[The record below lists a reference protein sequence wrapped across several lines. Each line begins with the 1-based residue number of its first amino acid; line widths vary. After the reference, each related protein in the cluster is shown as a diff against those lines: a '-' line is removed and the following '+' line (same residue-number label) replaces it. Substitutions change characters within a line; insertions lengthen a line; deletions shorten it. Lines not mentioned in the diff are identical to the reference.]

1 MPARPPRRFCR
12 RRRRIPVCSEWF
24 FLSRRH
30 RIAVLG
36 LMNEGDAHLN
46 DRSRKEPR
54 QPLVQMAADRLRK
67 MVLANPPGTQI
78 GGLRDLAAE
87 LGVGVVTVQQVA
99 RVLEHEGLLVAR
111 RGPGGGY
118 YGARP
123 DDASLERAFAAWLS
137 VHGSGNHEI
146 LEMRTLLETELIV
159 GAASST
165 DDRLF
170 DEMKGL
176 AAKIDKCDTPE
187 LRIEFEGQLND
198 LMFRMTKRPLVEL
211 LSRVTLRH
219 YSMQA
224 IPALF
229 PGEDGLKA
237 WKSGRRRILDAIMRR
252 DEELARFE
260 ADRHRNDTLRRLR
273 LSLAKMQY

>member
-1 MPARPPRRFCR
+1 M
-12 RRRRIPVCSEWF
+12 SEGQEQQK
-24 FLSRRH
+24 
-30 RIAVLG
+30 G
-36 LMNEGDAHLN
+36 LV
-46 DRSRKEPR
+46 RKT
-54 QPLVQMAADRLRK
+54 ADRLRK
-67 MVLANPPGTQI
+67 MVLAQPAGAQI
-78 GGLRDLAAE
+78 GGLRELAAT

-99 RVLEHEGLLVAR
+99 RVLEHEGLLMAR

-123 DDASLERAFAAWLS
+123 DDAALERAFAAWLS

-159 GAASST
+159 GAAGCA
-165 DDRLF
+165 DDALF
-170 DEMKGL
+170 EEMKIL
-176 AAKIDKCDTPE
+176 AGKIEVCDTPE
-187 LRIEFEGQLND
+187 QRIAFEERLND
-198 LMFRMTKRPLVEL
+198 LLFRMTRRPLVEL

-219 YSMQA
+219 YSVQT

-229 PGEDGLKA
+229 PGADGLRA
-237 WKSGRRRILDAIMRR
+237 WKSGRTRILAAIMQR
-252 DEELARFE
+252 DAELARFE

>member
-1 MPARPPRRFCR
+1 M
-12 RRRRIPVCSEWF
+12 
-24 FLSRRH
+24 
-30 RIAVLG
+30 AVKTG
-36 LMNEGDAHLN
+36 Q
-46 DRSRKEPR
+46 PR
-54 QPLVQMAADRLRK
+54 QKLVQASADRLRK
-67 MVLANPPGTQI
+67 MVLAQPPGTHI
-78 GGLRDLAAE
+78 GGLRELAAA

-123 DDASLERAFAAWLS
+123 DDAALERAFAAWLS
-137 VHGSGNHEI
+137 VHGTGNHEI

-159 GAASST
+159 GAAGCT
-165 DDRLF
+165 DAALF
-170 DEMKGL
+170 EEMRVL
-176 AAKIDKCDTPE
+176 AATIEQCDTPE
-187 LRIEFEGQLND
+187 QRIEFEGKLND

-219 YSMQA
+219 YSTQTQS

-229 PGEDGLKA
+229 PGEDGLRA
-237 WKSGRRRILDAIMRR
+237 WKTGRARILQAIMQR

-273 LSLAKMQY
+273 LSLAQMQY

>member
-1 MPARPPRRFCR
+1 MVSKR
-12 RRRRIPVCSEWF
+12 SETG
-24 FLSRRH
+24 RT
-30 RIAVLG
+30 
-36 LMNEGDAHLN
+36 E
-46 DRSRKEPR
+46 KQPR
-54 QPLVQMAADRLRK
+54 QKLVQMSADRLRK
-67 MVLANPPGTQI
+67 MVLASPPGTQI
-78 GGLRDLAAE
+78 GGLRELAAQ

-123 DDASLERAFAAWLS
+123 DDAALERAFAAWLS
-137 VHGSGNHEI
+137 VHGSESHEI

-159 GAASST
+159 GAARST

-170 DEMKGL
+170 EEMRVL
-176 AAKIDKCDTPE
+176 AGRVDHCDTPE
-187 LRIEFEGQLND
+187 QRIEFEGQLND

-219 YSMQA
+219 YSVQSM
-224 IPALF
+224 PALF

-237 WKSGRRRILDAIMRR
+237 WKSGRARILQAILQR

>member
-1 MPARPPRRFCR
+1 M
-12 RRRRIPVCSEWF
+12 SEP
-24 FLSRRH
+24 
-30 RIAVLG
+30 
-36 LMNEGDAHLN
+36 EE
-46 DRSRKEPR
+46 KKQPR
-54 QPLVQMAADRLRK
+54 QKLVQASADRLRK
-67 MVLANPPGTQI
+67 MVLASEPGTQI
-78 GGLRDLAAE
+78 GGLRELAAA

-123 DDASLERAFAAWLS
+123 DDAALERAFAAWLS

-159 GAASST
+159 GAAGST
-165 DDRLF
+165 DDALF
-170 DEMKGL
+170 EEVRGL
-176 AAKIDKCDTPE
+176 AAKVERCDTAE
-187 LRIEFEGQLND
+187 QRIEFEGQLND

-219 YSMQA
+219 YSGQS

-229 PGEDGLKA
+229 PGVDGLRA
-237 WKSGRRRILDAIMRR
+237 WKSGRARILQAILQR
-252 DEELARFE
+252 DVELARFE